1 MEQLKKLEI
10 ELKIR
15 GFSKNTLSAYLLH
28 NRKFIEFIKK
38 DVNEV
43 TEDDIKLYLA
53 YLTSDKQLAN
63 SSVALTKAALI
74 FLYNEILGKGIRIKS
89 PKIPK
94 KVPVV
99 LTKEEVKT
107 LIANTTNKKHRFIIK
122 LLYSSGLRL
131 SECVNLKLEDLDL
144 KEKVGWVRS
153 GKGKKDRI
161 FILSENLMKDLYA
174 YIAENKIEKGN
185 LFLGWK
191 KKPISKRTIQ
201 KLVNTAALKAGIKKK
216 VHVHTLRHSYAT
228 HLLESGTD
236 IRYIQELLGHSDLS
250 TTQIYT
256 KVSQEELKKIKSPL
270 DNLD

>member
-1 MEQLKKLEI
+1 M
-10 ELKIR
+10 
-15 GFSKNTLSAYLLH
+15 
-28 NRKFIEFIKK
+28 
-38 DVNEV
+38 
-43 TEDDIKLYLA
+43 
-53 YLTSDKQLAN
+53 
-63 SSVALTKAALI
+63 
-74 FLYNEILGKGIRIKS
+74 
-89 PKIPK
+89 
-94 KVPVV
+94 
-99 LTKEEVKT
+99 
-107 LIANTTNKKHRFIIK
+107 IANTTNKKHRFIIK

>member
-1 MEQLKKLEI
+1 VEQLKKLEI

-43 TEDDIKLYLA
+43 NEDDIKSYLA
-53 YLTSDKQLAN
+53 YLTSDKQLSN

-74 FLYNEILGKGIRIKS
+74 FFYNEILGKGIKIKS

-107 LIANTTNKKHRFIIK
+107 LIANTTNKKHNLIIK

-161 FILSENLMKDLYA
+161 FILSEILMKDLYA
-174 YIAENKIEKGN
+174 YIEENKIEKGN

-201 KLVNTAALKAGIKKK
+201 KLVNTAALKAGIKKN

-236 IRYIQELLGHSDLS
+236 IRYIQALLGHSSIS
-250 TTQIYT
+250 TTEIYT
-256 KVSQEELKKIKSPL
+256 HISQEKLKDIKSPL
-270 DNLD
+270 DSL